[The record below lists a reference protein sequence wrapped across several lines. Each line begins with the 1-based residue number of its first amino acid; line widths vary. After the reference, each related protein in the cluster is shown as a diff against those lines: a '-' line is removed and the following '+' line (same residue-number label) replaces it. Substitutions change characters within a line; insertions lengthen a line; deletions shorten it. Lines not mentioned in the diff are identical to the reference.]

1 MPRAGRGALSPLFA
15 AVELP
20 DATRNE
26 EEGHMRKRID
36 AATQNAMLHPGPASV
51 QAMEAQAHAY
61 TSASAPDAAPCGGGW
76 QSGKSCRPD
85 ALVMDLLIVLLATL
99 LILPLVCL
107 TCKKVC

>member
-61 TSASAPDAAPCGGGW
+61 TSASAPDAAT
-76 QSGKSCRPD
+76 KKRPD
-85 ALVMDLLIVLLATL
+85 ALVMDILIVLLATL